1 MRSLSFES
9 RQLNSNRFSRRI
21 GAEWGFILSVSQA
34 TLDILEDRFN
44 SGQLTPPP
52 ESAAIAIAIAGSGM
66 EMEIE
71 M

>member
-1 MRSLSFES
+1 MMSLSFES

-21 GAEWGFILSVSQA
+21 CAEWGFILRVSQA
-34 TLDILEDRFN
+34 TLDVLEDRFN

-52 ESAAIAIAIAGSGM
+52 ESAVIAIAIAGSGM